1 MPKSKSPSDPSLAGA
16 SAPSATSPELPDLM
30 TRETPPAPRSKS
42 RVLVYGAN
50 GYTGQLVVEAAIK
63 RGWKP
68 IVAGRN
74 RAAVDAVA
82 AAHGLEARVF
92 ELQSGEQIAPHL
104 GDVAVVL
111 HCAGPFARTF
121 RPMLDGCLEAGA
133 HYLDIT
139 GEVEVFE
146 GVAAR
151 TLDCERRGIVAM
163 PGVGFDVVPSD
174 CLAAHLARR
183 LPKADTLEL
192 AFKMRGGRA
201 SHGTLTTMV
210 ENLHR
215 GSLVRRDGRLV
226 HIATGEIVR
235 EIDFGPGANGESKPP
250 VHCAAIP
257 WGDVSTAY
265 RTTRIPNIA
274 VFVPVSKTAAF
285 AARVSTPLRGVL
297 GTDFIQRLM
306 KKRIAGQ
313 PVGPSAEER
322 KSATVVMWGEATRK
336 DGQKVVSR
344 LVTPEGYSLT
354 ALTSVMA
361 AERVLAGDVR
371 PGYQTP
377 ALAFGPDFVMTVP
390 GVERIDL

>member
-1 MPKSKSPSDPSLAGA
+1 
-16 SAPSATSPELPDLM
+16 M
-30 TRETPPAPRSKS
+30 TREVPPAPKSKS

-50 GYTGQLVVEAAIK
+50 GYTGQLVVEVALK
-63 RGWKP
+63 RGLKP

-82 AAHGLEARVF
+82 AANGLEARVF
-92 ELQSGEQIAPHL
+92 ELQSGEQIAPYLH
-104 GDVAVVL
+104 DVAVVL

-121 RPMLDGCLEAGA
+121 RPMLDGCIEGGA

-183 LPKADTLEL
+183 LPNADTLEL
-192 AFKMRGGRA
+192 AFKMRGGRP

-215 GSLVRRDGRLV
+215 GSLIRRDGRLV
-226 HIATGEIVR
+226 HIATGEVVR
-235 EIDFGPGANGESKPP
+235 EIDFGPGANGEAKPP

-297 GTDFIQRLM
+297 GTDFVQRLM
-306 KKRIAGQ
+306 KKRIASQ

-322 KSATVVMWGEATRK
+322 ASATVVMWGEATRK

-361 AERVLAGDVR
+361 VERVLAGDVR
-371 PGYQTP
+371 PGFSTP
-377 ALAFGPDFVMTVP
+377 ALAFGPDFVMSVP
-390 GVERIDL
+390 GVERVDL

>member
-1 MPKSKSPSDPSLAGA
+1 MPKSKSTPAAA
-16 SAPSATSPELPDLM
+16 SAELPDLM
-30 TRETPPAPRSKS
+30 TREVPPAPKSKS
-42 RVLVYGAN
+42 RVLIYGAN
-50 GYTGQLVVEAAIK
+50 GYTGQLVVEVALK
-63 RGWKP
+63 RGLKP

-74 RAAVDAVA
+74 RASVDAVA
-82 AAHGLEARVF
+82 AANGLEARVF
-92 ELQSGEQIAPHL
+92 ELQSGEQIAPYLH
-104 GDVAVVL
+104 DVAVVL

-121 RPMLDGCLEAGA
+121 RPMLDGCIEGGA

-183 LPKADTLEL
+183 LPNADTLEL
-192 AFKMRGGRA
+192 AFKMRGGRP

-215 GSLVRRDGRLV
+215 GSLIRRDGRLV

-235 EIDFGPGANGESKPP
+235 EIDFGPGANGEPKPP

-274 VFVPVSKTAAF
+274 VFVPISKTAAF

-297 GTDFIQRLM
+297 GTDFVQRLM
-306 KKRIAGQ
+306 KKKIASQ
-313 PVGPSAEER
+313 PAGPSADER
-322 KSATVVMWGEATRK
+322 ANATVVMWGEATRK

-354 ALTSVMA
+354 ALTSIMA
-361 AERVLAGDVR
+361 VERVLAGDVR
-371 PGYQTP
+371 PGYHTP
-377 ALAFGPDFVMTVP
+377 ALAFGPDFVMSVP
-390 GVERIDL
+390 GVNRVDL